1 MSSTPSVS
9 LLPTELWILVASYL
23 SKPDLAHM
31 SIASS
36 RLLSIIRP
44 LLYYDVEVKAEGH
57 KSNASVILSLLAQ
70 NKSLARWVV
79 KLKLIRVVAGYVPD
93 RELEDLPT
101 LIDLDVLTNLS
112 SLRGITLHGPVFRNA
127 LEQSE
132 FGRVL
137 AVGSGI
143 PLEELVYVGKGT
155 LPGAQLGGIGRLKT
169 IVWETWY
176 SQGVFFV

>member
-1 MSSTPSVS
+1 MS
-9 LLPTELWILVASYL
+9 LLPTELWILVASCL

-36 RLLSIIRP
+36 RFLSIIRP

-79 KLKLIRVVAGYVPD
+79 KLKLIRVASYVSD

-101 LIDLDVLTNLS
+101 LIDLDVLTNLR
-112 SLRGITLHGPVFRNA
+112 SLKSITLHGPIFRNA
-127 LEQSE
+127 IEQSE

-155 LPGAQLGGIGRLKT
+155 LPGAQLGGIGGLRT
-169 IVWETWY
+169 VVWETLY
-176 SQGVFFV
+176 SQGVFFA